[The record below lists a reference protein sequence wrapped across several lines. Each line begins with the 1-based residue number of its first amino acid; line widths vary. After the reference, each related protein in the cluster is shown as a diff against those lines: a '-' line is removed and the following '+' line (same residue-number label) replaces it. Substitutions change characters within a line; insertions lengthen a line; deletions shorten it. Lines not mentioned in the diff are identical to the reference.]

1 MKKSGDKFI
10 CPNCGYEREL
20 NSSNNIRFVS
30 EVKEKKKEVIVID
43 EKEQKELEKVYSRTI
58 AECPKCGNREAYY
71 WFLQTRRSDEP
82 PTRFYRCTKCNYTW
96 REYS

>member
-1 MKKSGDKFI
+1 MKKSGSKFI
-10 CPNCGYEREL
+10 CPNCGYEKPIEG
-20 NSSNNIRFVS
+20 NNLRFVS
-30 EVKEKKKEVIVID
+30 EVKERRKEVVVID
-43 EKEQKELEKVYSRTI
+43 EKAKEEIDKVYSKTV

>member
-1 MKKSGDKFI
+1 MKKIGNKFV
-10 CPNCGYEREL
+10 CQSCGYEKGYEH
-20 NSSNNIRFVS
+20 SNLRFVS
-30 EVKEKKKEVIVID
+30 EVKEKKKEIVVID
-43 EKEQKELEKVYSRTI
+43 EKAQEEIDKVYSKTI

-96 REYS
+96 REYT